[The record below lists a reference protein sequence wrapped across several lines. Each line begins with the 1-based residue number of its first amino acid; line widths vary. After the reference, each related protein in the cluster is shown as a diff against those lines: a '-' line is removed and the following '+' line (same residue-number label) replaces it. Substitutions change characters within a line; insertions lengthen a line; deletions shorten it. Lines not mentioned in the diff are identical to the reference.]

1 MKNPIES
8 TNDYLDFL
16 AGRQPQLPTLPP
28 GDEDVLEAANVLRA
42 LRKAAPNPAFQQQL
56 KERVVPEQKR
66 TSRPAK
72 KSPVA
77 RLPRQPQPRHWLL
90 RFAVPA
96 LAVAAVAAAAF
107 LVPPSFWIK
116 LTNRSTYQKY
126 VAQEAQAAVVTLTAT
141 KEDALGV
148 EADTKFVL
156 KAKEGSLK
164 AADVKANFALSPAVD
179 FDAKEQGA
187 NTVEITLKQPLA
199 SQTVYT
205 ATYQGVARTETGST
219 TERTYSWAYQVRR
232 DFQIIGTL
240 PRPQATGVVPETG
253 VEVTFSASGISAK
266 EFQSRFE
273 LSPKTAG
280 RIEVHNRTLVFVPDK
295 KLKDKTLYTATVKQG
310 LKPDKADEGLASDY
324 VFQFEVAGSPQDQA
338 ETFARIR
345 PRNVFESVRP
355 DEPLVFAGDAVP
367 FIYNEKSGTS
377 NTRNYDF
384 TVYKY
389 ADLNAFVTALEAYQ
403 KQVVPWSMFA
413 NQGVTYPTEGL
424 TKVGV
429 YKTKSEAGATM
440 LGTGFSEGFYLA
452 DSTSNGARSQIPFL
466 VSPVGAY
473 SLATKTDTLV
483 WINDLDQGTPV
494 NGAEIALRGASTK
507 LQTNEDGTATFTTP
521 DGLRQNQS
529 GIVFATV
536 RANNKDTVIL
546 INGNRYYGF
555 YGYGYGYM
563 DIAGLAPASDQFWSY
578 LATDRD
584 VYQPNDTVRFWGV
597 LKRRDNPKPSEKL
610 KLDLVQRNYEG
621 RYSTE
626 ILKSVELTTTVT
638 GTFIGS
644 LELKDV
650 PTTGYPELALTA
662 DGEWVTSKSF
672 SVDTYKKP
680 PYQITVQPD
689 RYAVITGETVNYA
702 VTTAFFDGTPVA
714 HVGLRLE
721 QNYGAAKP
729 DVVTDAEGKV
739 TYSQKLSYGDYSSS
753 YLSFVPFEQFE
764 GDIRGSTY
772 VTIYP
777 ARFQIEA
784 QGSIDG
790 STGTVSG
797 TARNIHPE
805 LADPTS
811 EDPLAKVIGE
821 PRPNQKLNG
830 KLIAIISEKIS
841 DGTTYDFLAKKSVE
855 QYHYTTR
862 DEERESFTVTTDRNG
877 KFTRTFTLDPK
888 IFYRV
893 EFSGTDQ
900 QGNTA
905 NATAYLWSRGS
916 YVNPYGAAGAE
927 LSLVDLNQGA
937 NQPPPTYTVGDEVKL
952 QLNRGSEQISEDVAR
967 SVMFITSQRGLRKF
981 VIRQTPTYSFT
992 FADSDLPA
1000 LATRAV
1006 VFTGAGYAEVTGP
1019 MIDFNEST
1027 RALTINL
1034 TPDKSSYGP
1043 GDTVNLTV
1051 SVTDKNGQ
1059 GAAARVN
1066 LSGVDEAVVALQG
1079 QRYGNDPLT
1088 SLYRWVDDGVLG
1100 SYASHEE
1107 VKTALGAERGGGGGD
1122 RIDFRDNAL
1131 YTEIE
1136 TDVSGRGS
1144 TTFKLPDNLTS
1155 WRITAQAVSENLQA
1169 GTKDRLLVVQKPLFV
1184 VTTFSDRM
1192 LDRDSQKVLATAF
1205 GTALIASDTVEFSFS
1220 LPDVPGTE
1228 AVKSGKAFQA
1238 VSFELPKLEVGDYRV
1253 RVGVSAKGQQDAV
1266 VEPLHVVGSN
1276 LVQRTVKTVML
1287 EKNESP
1293 VFAPSGRTQLRIG
1306 DADRNLAYELL
1317 WSLLWNPYSR
1327 LDDTVAGRMA
1337 VTMLKDE
1344 FRDEAWTSP
1353 GDPKTFLTDKGLAL
1367 YAIGSEDL
1375 EYGSLAAADPAFA
1388 DNRSRLVT
1396 WFQRTVDDPKSN
1408 TEQVAYALYGLAQ
1421 LKEPVLPEVRALLAA
1436 EGLPDREKLTL
1447 GLALEALGAKDEAR
1461 PIASYLLATY
1471 REQQEPYVRLKLG
1484 ANDDERI
1491 VATARFAILAAG
1503 LNFDEQYG
1511 LLQYLNVNPP
1521 LDTTTHLE
1529 TALALE
1535 RLLAHA
1541 PSGEVSVTYTLN
1553 GRSETKQLSKKD
1565 ALAFSLDADE
1575 AKTLSITAHSG
1586 NVSVVSTF
1594 SQAFDPSQA
1603 KRDLNLS
1610 IKRVYKVDGKETTTF
1625 KRGDLV
1631 RIDLSWSKKSGAL
1644 GKNFG
1649 IVDLLPTGWRVV
1661 SNPWLFDRSNN
1672 VYYPY
1677 DVAHNRVKF
1686 YAWDKPFYYYARA
1699 VVSGTVVAEP
1709 ATIQAFDAPQNFQY
1723 SDEATITVQ

>member
-8 TNDYLDFL
+8 TNDYLEFL
-16 AGRQPQLPTLPP
+16 AGRQPQLPILPP
-28 GDEDVLEAANVLRA
+28 GDEDVLEASNVLRA
-42 LRKAAPNPAFQQQL
+42 LRQAAPNPAFQQQL
-56 KERVVPEQKR
+56 KQRVLPGAKK
-66 TSRPAK
+66 SLSAK
-72 KSPVA
+72 KSPAA
-77 RLPRQPQPRHWLL
+77 RPPRESQPRHWLF

-96 LAVAAVAAAAF
+96 LAVAAVAGVAF

-116 LTNRSTYQKY
+116 LTNRSTYTKY
-126 VAQEAQAAVVTLTAT
+126 VAQEAQAAVITLTAS
-141 KEDALGV
+141 KEDVLGV
-148 EADTKFVL
+148 DADTKFVL
-156 KAKEGSLK
+156 KAKDGTLT

-205 ATYQGVARTETGST
+205 ATYQGVAKTETGGT
-219 TERTYSWAYQVRR
+219 TERTYSWAYQVRNT
-232 DFQIIGTL
+232 FQIIGTL
-240 PRPQATGVVPETG
+240 PRNQATGVVPETG
-253 VEVTFSASGISAK
+253 IEVTFSASGVSAK
-266 EFQSRFE
+266 DFQSHFE
-273 LSPKTAG
+273 ISPKTAG

-295 KLKDKTLYTATVKQG
+295 KLKDKTLYTATVKSG
-310 LKPDKADEGLASDY
+310 LKPEKADQGLANDY
-324 VFQFEVAGSPQDQA
+324 VFQFEVAGSPPDQA

-355 DEPLVFAGDAVP
+355 DEPLVFAGGAVP

-377 NTRNYDF
+377 NPQNYDF

-389 ADLNAFVTALEAYQ
+389 ADLNAFVTALEEYQ
-403 KQVVPWSMFA
+403 KRVVPWSMFA
-413 NQGVTYPTEGL
+413 NQAVTYSTAGL

-429 YKTKSEAGATM
+429 YKTKSEAGMTM
-440 LGTGFSEGFYLA
+440 LGMGFSQGFYLA
-452 DSTSNGARSQIPFL
+452 DSTSNGTHSQIPFL
-466 VSPVGAY
+466 VSTIGAY

-483 WINDLDQGTPV
+483 WINDLDQGSPV
-494 NGAEIALRGASTK
+494 NGAEITLRGTSTK
-507 LQTNEDGTATFTTP
+507 LQTNQDGTATFTTP
-521 DGLRQNQS
+521 DGLRQNRS

-536 RANNKDTVIL
+536 RANSQDTVIL

-563 DIAGLAPASDQFWSY
+563 DIAGLAPASDKFWSY
-578 LATDRD
+578 LSTDRD
-584 VYQPNDTVRFWGV
+584 IYQPNDTVRFWGI
-597 LKRRDNPKPSEKL
+597 LKRRDNPKPSENL
-610 KLDLVQRNYEG
+610 KLELVQRNYEG

-626 ILKSVELTTTVT
+626 ILKSVELTTTAT
-638 GTFIGS
+638 GTFMGS

-650 PTTGYPELALTA
+650 PTTGYPELVLTA
-662 DGEWVTSKSF
+662 GEWVASKSF

-680 PYQITVQPD
+680 PYQITVKPD
-689 RYAVITGETVNYA
+689 RYAVITGETVNYD
-702 VTTAFFDGTPVA
+702 VTTTFFDGTPVA
-714 HVGLRLE
+714 NVGLRLE
-721 QNYGAAKP
+721 QNFGASQP
-729 DVVTDAEGKV
+729 DLTTDAEGKA
-739 TYSQKLSYGDYSSS
+739 TYSQKLSDGDYASS

-772 VTIYP
+772 VTVYP

-784 QGSIDG
+784 QGSVDG
-790 STGTVSG
+790 SNGTVSG
-797 TARNIHPE
+797 TVRNIHPE
-805 LADPTS
+805 LADPS
-811 EDPLAKVIGE
+811 ADDPLAKVIGE
-821 PRPNQKLNG
+821 PRPNQKLTG
-830 KLIAIISEKIS
+830 KLIAIISDKVS
-841 DGTTYDFLAKKSVE
+841 DGTTYDFLAKRTVE

-862 DEERESFTVTTDRNG
+862 DEERQTFTVTTDRNG
-877 KFTRTFTLDPK
+877 KFSKTFTLDPK
-888 IFYRV
+888 LFYRV
-893 EFSGTDQ
+893 ELVGTDQ
-900 QGNTA
+900 LGNTA

-937 NQPPPTYTVGDEVKL
+937 NQPSPSYAVGDEVKL
-952 QLNRGSEQISEDVAR
+952 QLNRGSEQISKDVAK

-1000 LATRAV
+1000 LSTRAV
-1006 VFTGAGYAEVTGP
+1006 VFTGTGYAEVTGP
-1019 MIDFNEST
+1019 VIDFNEST
-1027 RALTINL
+1027 RALKINL
-1034 TPDKSSYGP
+1034 TPDNPSYRP
-1043 GDTVNLTV
+1043 GDTVNLKV
-1051 SVTDKNGQ
+1051 NVTDQDGQ
-1059 GAAARVN
+1059 GVSARVN

-1122 RIDFRDNAL
+1122 RIDFRDNAV

-1136 TDVSGRGS
+1136 TDVGGNGA

-1155 WRITAQAVSENLQA
+1155 WRITAQAVSDNLQA
-1169 GTKDRLLVVQKPLFV
+1169 GTKDRLVVVQKPLFV
-1184 VTTFSDRM
+1184 VTSFSDRM
-1192 LDRDSQKVLATAF
+1192 LNRDSQKLAATAF
-1205 GTALIASDTVEFSFS
+1205 GTALKAGDGVEFTFS

-1228 AVKSGKAFQA
+1228 VVKSGQAFQSI
-1238 VSFELPKLEVGDYRV
+1238 SFDLPKLEVGDYRV
-1253 RVGVSAKGQQDAV
+1253 RVSVSAKGQSDAV
-1266 VEPLHVVGSN
+1266 VEPLHVVSSN
-1276 LVQRTVKTVML
+1276 HVQRTVTTAML

-1317 WSLLWNPYSR
+1317 WGLLWNPYSR
-1327 LDDTVAGRMA
+1327 LDDTVAGRIA
-1337 VTMLKDE
+1337 VKILKDE
-1344 FRDEAWTSP
+1344 FGDEAWTSP

-1375 EYGSLAAADPAFA
+1375 EYGSLAAADSAFA
-1388 DNRSRLVT
+1388 DNRSKLVT

-1421 LKEPVLPEVRALLAA
+1421 LKEPVLPEVRALLAV

-1447 GLALEALGAKDEAR
+1447 ALALEALGAKDEAR

-1471 REQQEPYVRLKLG
+1471 GERQQPYVRLKLG

-1491 VATARFAILAAG
+1491 VETARVAILAAG
-1503 LNFDEQYG
+1503 LNLDEQYG
-1511 LLQYLNVNPP
+1511 LLQYLEANPP
-1521 LDTTTHLE
+1521 RDTTTHLE
-1529 TALALE
+1529 AALAIE

-1553 GRSETKQLSKKD
+1553 GKSETKRLSKKE
-1565 ALAFSLDADE
+1565 ALTLSLDMDE
-1575 AKTLSITAHSG
+1575 AKTFSITAHTG

-1594 SQAFDPSQA
+1594 SQAFDPAQTQ
-1603 KRDLNLS
+1603 RDPNLNL
-1610 IKRVYKVDGKETTTF
+1610 KRVYKLNGKETTTF

-1631 RIDLSWSKKSGAL
+1631 KVELSWSKKSGAL

-1649 IVDLLPTGWRVV
+1649 IVDLLPTGLRVV
-1661 SNPWLFDRSNN
+1661 SNPWLFDRSQN
-1672 VYYPY
+1672 VFYPY
-1677 DVAHNRVKF
+1677 DVEHNRVKF

-1709 ATIQAFDAPQNFQY
+1709 ATVQAFDAPQNVQY
-1723 SDEATITVQ
+1723 SDEANLTIQ